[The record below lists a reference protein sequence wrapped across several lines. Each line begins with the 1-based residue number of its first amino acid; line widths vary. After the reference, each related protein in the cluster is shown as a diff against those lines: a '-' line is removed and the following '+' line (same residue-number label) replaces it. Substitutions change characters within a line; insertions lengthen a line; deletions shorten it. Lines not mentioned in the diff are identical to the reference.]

1 MNQKSAQDLSGR
13 AFAYRIVSITF
24 SGKFERRYSQK
35 WQAKPFCQE
44 FTLRCH
50 FFLHELDLFREQ
62 PFLFS
67 FNFRTWP
74 FKLFILGISNS
85 WPCTK
90 KFAHIQPNERFHV
103 TLHAVSSFAVG
114 ESSEFSGRA
123 SEISLFEYSKIYLY
137 GLFVLQLW
145 KRSTFSLVR
154 SWSCLVISRN
164 CGRIFLRNF
173 TLNTYTY

>member
-1 MNQKSAQDLSGR
+1 MPL
-13 AFAYRIVSITF
+13 
-24 SGKFERRYSQK
+24 QK

-50 FFLHELDLFREQ
+50 FFSMSWTCSESSRFSSQARRNFCSVRRCAFWVLARA
-62 PFLFS
+62 S